1 MITPAKELAFLIDNV
16 LEEGFS
22 RKHDREK
29 LAVQCG
35 ELLSK
40 ISNFLEASTSNG
52 KPYLFF
58 QNDLGRVSR
67 TILQVAIGYDAE
79 ESDVNHAVFALNA
92 LDAVMEKDTF
102 EPFQAEPEDV
112 RTITSELKSLLSDAN
127 DLSSELRLYCFN
139 VIAMVE
145 HELQRFE
152 VSNQFDTQEAV
163 ERLTA
168 AINVLLAQGNKSR
181 VDTLQRIWQKLMG
194 FANFS
199 NTSLSAI
206 NGGVKLAEL
215 TGGQG

>member
-1 MITPAKELAFLIDNV
+1 MNTPAKELAFLIENIF
-16 LEEGFS
+16 EEGFS
-22 RKHDREK
+22 KEHDRER
-29 LAVQCG
+29 LAVHCG

-40 ISNFLEASTSNG
+40 ISSFLEASTSSG

-67 TILQVAIGYDAE
+67 TVLQVAIGYDADH
-79 ESDVNHAVFALNA
+79 SDIDHAVFALNA
-92 LDAVMEKDTF
+92 LDAVMEKDAF
-102 EPFQAEPEDV
+102 KPFVAEPEDV
-112 RTITSELKSLLSDAN
+112 RKITSDLKDLLHDAD

-139 VIAMVE
+139 VIALVE
-145 HELQRFE
+145 HELQRFD
-152 VSNQFDTQEAV
+152 VSNEFDTQEAV
-163 ERLTA
+163 ERLTS

-181 VDTLQRIWQKLMG
+181 VDTLQQIWKKLMG

-206 NGGVKLAEL
+206 NGGFKLAEL